1 MAAKPKTITAGMRR
15 IARQTLNMPDAI
27 ANWSGPN
34 KAEARE
40 ILKRTRKAPVKKV
53 KK

>member
-1 MAAKPKTITAGMRR
+1 MRR
-15 IARQTLNMPDAI
+15 IARQTLNMPDAM
-27 ANWSGPN
+27 ANVMGGPN